1 MTSLGV
7 WKCVSLG
14 ISSLGSRD
22 NRLRPAPASP
32 SVDPTNK
39 KRINRRSTAHVHV
52 HMHFFFL
59 IFSSSFFHR
68 RSTLSIASPLEEQ
81 MLFITASLL
90 MLTSK
95 PDIYEGTP
103 LCLAPYKAATAYPL
117 NTCSPLVRTG
127 KDAELLGLDDVLV
140 PLSKMADLFVSLVGL
155 QFFRSFAFRSARN
168 AAADG
173 RMYRGL
179 RRTQDGKQRATVH
192 SSRKPAVSPR
202 QDLR

>member
-1 MTSLGV
+1 
-7 WKCVSLG
+7 
-14 ISSLGSRD
+14 
-22 NRLRPAPASP
+22 
-32 SVDPTNK
+32 
-39 KRINRRSTAHVHV
+39 
-52 HMHFFFL
+52 
-59 IFSSSFFHR
+59 
-68 RSTLSIASPLEEQ
+68 

-95 PDIYEGTP
+95 PDIYEGTVQGDGIP
-103 LCLAPYKAATAYPL
+103 SQYLQ
-117 NTCSPLVRTG
+117 PLVRTG

-155 QFFRSFAFRSARN
+155 QFFRSFAFRSARK

-179 RRTQDGKQRATVH
+179 RRTQQDGKQRAMVH
-192 SSRKPAVSPR
+192 SSRKPAVSPC